1 MEYIV
6 ECYRKGIERYYQV
19 AVGHYSDINEAIKV
33 YNDSIAVGFGKVILI
48 AYTRDLQEI
57 GNGVITKRLPK
68 TIIAYN
74 VTK

>member
-6 ECYRKGIERYYQV
+6 ECYKKGIGLYYRV
-19 AVGHYSDINEAIKV
+19 DVGHYSDINEAIRA
-33 YNDSIAVGFGKVILI
+33 YNDSIAIGFDKVILI

-74 VTK
+74 VAK

>member
-6 ECYRKGIERYYQV
+6 ECYRKGIERYYKIG
-19 AVGHYSDINEAIKV
+19 VGQYSDINEAIRV
-33 YNDSIAVGFGKVILI
+33 YNDSIAADFDKVLLI
-48 AYTRDLQEI
+48 AHTSDLQEI

>member
-6 ECYRKGIERYYQV
+6 ECYRKGIERYYQIG
-19 AVGHYSDINEAIKV
+19 VGQYSDINEAIRV
-33 YNDSIAVGFGKVILI
+33 YNDSIAADFDKVLLI